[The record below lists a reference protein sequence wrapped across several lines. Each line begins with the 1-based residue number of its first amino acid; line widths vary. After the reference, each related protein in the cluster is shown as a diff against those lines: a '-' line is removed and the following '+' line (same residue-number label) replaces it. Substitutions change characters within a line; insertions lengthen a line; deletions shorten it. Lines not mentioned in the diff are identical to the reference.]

1 MEMEFKDPTR
11 RRRMVFVTVGLAV
24 AAIAGVGAFTLA
36 SGGGARRRP
45 KWPSDPCWLPLTKC
59 PPERRSRSRT

>member
-24 AAIAGVGAFTLA
+24 AAVAGLGAFTLA
-36 SGGGARRRP
+36 SGGQQAA
-45 KWPSDPCWLPLTKC
+45 
-59 PPERRSRSRT
+59 PEVAKKPVLVAAEKTLKQIQPQS

>member
-11 RRRMVFVTVGLAV
+11 RRRMAFVTVGLAV

-36 SGGGARRRP
+36 SGGGSAVAPEVAKRP
-45 KWPSDPCWLPLTKC
+45 VLVAAQDV